1 MVEKSAQ
8 EIVEESLEKPNYIM
22 RELSES
28 VYIEITLSKA
38 ESISDLLLDISP
50 LMIKL
55 QVPLLY
61 KLEIPLPPNVSAD

>member
-1 MVEKSAQ
+1 
-8 EIVEESLEKPNYIM
+8 M

-38 ESISDLLLDISP
+38 ETISDLLLDISSS
-50 LMIKL
+50 MIKL

-61 KLEIPLPPNVSAD
+61 KLEIPLPSNVSAD